1 MQTEKRCGLCP
12 RECKVDRTQGE
23 RGYCGQTAELYV
35 ARAALHQWEEP
46 CLSGTIGSGT
56 IFFTG
61 CPLGCV
67 FCQNL
72 EIAAGNVGKKIS
84 VKRLAEIFLEL
95 QEQGAHNINLV
106 TATHFVPQIAE
117 ALSLAKQNGLQIPI
131 VYNTSSYEHVS
142 TLRLLEGLVD
152 IYLPDLKYRNE
163 EWSLRYSHAADYF
176 FYASKAIAE
185 MVRQVGKPVF
195 SEEDGLMKRGVIVR
209 HLALPGK
216 EEDSKE
222 VIRYL
227 YETYGEQIYI
237 SIMNQFTPMPGL
249 REYPELNRVLTEQE
263 YSRIVDYAI
272 RLGVEQGYIQEGE
285 TAKESFIPSFDGEG
299 V

>member
-12 RECKVDRTQGE
+12 RDCRVDRTQGE

-56 IFFTG
+56 VFFTG

-131 VYNTSSYEHVS
+131 VYNTSSYEYVS

-285 TAKESFIPSFDGEG
+285 TAKESFIPSFDCEG

>member
-163 EWSLRYSHAADYF
+163 EWCLRYSHAADYF

-285 TAKESFIPSFDGEG
+285 TAKESFIPSFDCEG

>member
-185 MVRQVGKPVF
+185 MVRQVGKPVL

-285 TAKESFIPSFDGEG
+285 TAKESFIPSFDCEG

>member
-12 RECKVDRTQGE
+12 RDCRVDRTQGE

-56 IFFTG
+56 VFFTG

-106 TATHFVPQIAE
+106 TATHFVPQTAE

-131 VYNTSSYEHVS
+131 VYNTSSYEYVS

-285 TAKESFIPSFDGEG
+285 TAKESFIPSFDCEG

>member
-12 RECKVDRTQGE
+12 RDCRVDRTQGE

-56 IFFTG
+56 VFFTG

-117 ALSLAKQNGLQIPI
+117 ALSLAKQNRLQIPI
-131 VYNTSSYEHVS
+131 VYNTSSYEYVS

-285 TAKESFIPSFDGEG
+285 TAKESFIPSFDCEG
-299 V
+299 I

>member
-72 EIAAGNVGKKIS
+72 EIAAGNVVKKIS

-285 TAKESFIPSFDGEG
+285 TAKESFIPSFDCEG

>member
-222 VIRYL
+222 VILYL

-285 TAKESFIPSFDGEG
+285 TAKESFIPSFDCEG

>member
-1 MQTEKRCGLCP
+1 M
-12 RECKVDRTQGE
+12 
-23 RGYCGQTAELYV
+23 
-35 ARAALHQWEEP
+35 
-46 CLSGTIGSGT
+46 
-56 IFFTG
+56 
-61 CPLGCV
+61 
-67 FCQNL
+67 
-72 EIAAGNVGKKIS
+72 GKKIS

-285 TAKESFIPSFDGEG
+285 TAKESFIPSFDCEG

>member
-285 TAKESFIPSFDGEG
+285 TAKESFIPSFDCEG

>member
-12 RECKVDRTQGE
+12 RDCRVDRTQGE

-56 IFFTG
+56 VFFTG

-131 VYNTSSYEHVS
+131 VYNTSSYEYVS

-176 FYASKAIAE
+176 FYASRAIAE

-195 SEEDGLMKRGVIVR
+195 SEEDGLMKHGVIVR

-237 SIMNQFTPMPGL
+237 SIMNQFTPMPGV
-249 REYPELNRVLTEQE
+249 REYPELNRVLTKQE

-285 TAKESFIPSFDGEG
+285 TAKESFIPSFDCEG

>member
-1 MQTEKRCGLCP
+1 LQTEKRCGLCP

-285 TAKESFIPSFDGEG
+285 TAKESFIPSFDCEG

>member
-1 MQTEKRCGLCP
+1 MRADGRALCGESGASSVGGALSVRYDWIGNHIFYRLSAGMRILPEFRNCSRKRGKENF
-12 RECKVDRTQGE
+12 RK
-23 RGYCGQTAELYV
+23 
-35 ARAALHQWEEP
+35 
-46 CLSGTIGSGT
+46 TIG
-56 IFFTG
+56 
-61 CPLGCV
+61 
-67 FCQNL
+67 
-72 EIAAGNVGKKIS
+72 
-84 VKRLAEIFLEL
+84 RD
-95 QEQGAHNINLV
+95 HNINLV

-285 TAKESFIPSFDGEG
+285 TAKESFIPSFDCEG